1 MRTDKKIVLVDMDG
15 VLCNFDK
22 AMLAR
27 SIENRQKQLEEK
39 SIEQKYPQ
47 SKHGFFLNLEEIP
60 DAIESFKKLQEKYD
74 VWILTRPSFMNIH
87 CYTEKAQWVYN
98 HLGFES
104 LKQTIM
110 AGDKSM
116 LKGDYLI
123 DDMNTDHQS
132 EFEGQ
137 WIEFGSERFPNWK
150 SVINYLI

>member
-1 MRTDKKIVLVDMDG
+1 MDN
-15 VLCNFDK
+15 VLCDFNK
-22 AMLAR
+22 SLLAR
-27 SIENRQKQLEEK
+27 FLENRYSKEK
-39 SIEQKYPQ
+39 VQTIEQQYPQ
-47 SKHGFFLNLEEIP
+47 SKVGFFLNLEEMP

-74 VWILTRPSFMNIH
+74 VWILTRPSFMNVQ
-87 CYTEKAQWVYN
+87 CYTEKAQWVMN
-98 HLGFES
+98 HLGFDV

-110 AGDKSM
+110 AGNKSL

-150 SVINYLI
+150 SVIDYLI

>member
-1 MRTDKKIVLVDMDG
+1 MNKKIIYVDMDN
-15 VLCNFDK
+15 VLCDFNNALLSRF
-22 AMLAR
+22 L
-27 SIENRQKQLEEK
+27 ENRQLKEL
-39 SIEQKYPQ
+39 SIEQQYPQ
-47 SKHGFFLNLEEIP
+47 SKVGFFLNLEEMP

-74 VWILTRPSFMNIH
+74 VWILTRPSFMNVL
-87 CYTEKAQWVYN
+87 CYTEKAQWVLN
-98 HLGFES
+98 HLGFDV

-110 AGDKSM
+110 AGNKSL

-150 SVINYLI
+150 SVIEYLI